1 MTITISLPA
10 RARAQLIAST
20 IHVVRGGRRVLTNV
34 DLTIT
39 PGTRVGIVGEN
50 GRGKSTLLHVLAE
63 ILAPDSGTVL
73 RVGTLGIAEQEMP
86 TDDGRTVGDLITE
99 QLADSR
105 AALRAFDLGAEALA
119 AQSPGAEK
127 IFCSHPRCAQPL
139 NGVPLGLSCRLQF

>member
-86 TDDGRTVGDLITE
+86 PMTAARSGI
-99 QLADSR
+99 SSPSNWPIP
-105 AALRAFDLGAEALA
+105 ALRCAHLILA
-119 AQSPGAEK
+119 QKPWRPSHQERRRYSPK
-127 IFCSHPRCAQPL
+127 P
-139 NGVPLGLSCRLQF
+139 

>member
-105 AALRAFDLGAEALA
+105 AALRAFHPNPQPTPVQHGAAFG
-119 AQSPGAEK
+119 P
-127 IFCSHPRCAQPL
+127 P
-139 NGVPLGLSCRLQF
+139 VPLRGGREAPCRL